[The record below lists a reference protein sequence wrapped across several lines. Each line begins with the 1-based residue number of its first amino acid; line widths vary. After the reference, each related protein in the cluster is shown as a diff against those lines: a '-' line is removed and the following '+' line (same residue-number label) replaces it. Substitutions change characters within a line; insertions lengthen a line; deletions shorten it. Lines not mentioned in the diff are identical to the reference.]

1 MYMKNVFL
9 TFMILTFSLSSILG
23 FSQETKEPE
32 ALGLPGDNLNLY
44 AVLALFQ
51 SSKTIEDFETSL
63 NKEDMKIN
71 NLDLNNDKKTDFIKV
86 VSKKDGEAFTFVL
99 EVVVTKDQIQD
110 VAVID
115 VDKSKDGKVTV
126 QIIGDEVLYGKN
138 YIVEPAVKSGT
149 PNPAYTGT
157 DTVVINN
164 NITNNNTTINEV
176 QEPVDNWPVVNYMYS
191 PMYMPYYSPWYWGY
205 YPPYWRPW
213 VPIYYR
219 NYWGYH
225 NHYYGN
231 PYYRRT
237 VVVVN
242 PHHYNNY
249 YSNRSS
255 STVVINNN
263 KQGYYKDT
271 YNGRDYTK
279 PATRPT
285 NPTTRPTTPS
295 TRPVSPTTRPT
306 NSTTRPTTPS
316 TRPVSPTTRP
326 VTPTTRPT
334 SPSTRPASPST
345 RPNARPATRATGM
358 RTSR

>member
-1 MYMKNVFL
+1 
-9 TFMILTFSLSSILG
+9 MILTFSLSNVAV
-23 FSQETKEPE
+23 FSQNTKEAKEPE
-32 ALGLPGDNLNLY
+32 ALGLPGDNLNLF
-44 AVLALFQ
+44 AVLELFQ
-51 SSKTIEDFETSL
+51 NSKTIEDFETSL

-71 NLDLNNDKKTDFIKV
+71 NLDLNNDKQIDFIKV
-86 VSKKDGEAFTFVL
+86 LSKKNGEAFTFIL
-99 EVVVTKDQIQD
+99 QVVVTKNQVQD
-110 VAVID
+110 IAVID
-115 VDKSKDGKVTV
+115 VDKNKDGKVIV
-126 QIIGDEVLYGKN
+126 QIIGDEALYGKN
-138 YIVEPAVKSGT
+138 YIVEPAVETGT

-157 DTVVINN
+157 STVVINN
-164 NITNNNTTINEV
+164 NITNNNTTINETPA
-176 QEPVDNWPVVNYMYS
+176 PVNTWPVVNYMYS
-191 PMYMPYYSPWYWGY
+191 PMYNPYYSPWYYGY

-213 VPIYYR
+213 RPIYYY

-225 NHYYGN
+225 NHYHGN

-271 YNGRDYTK
+271 YNGKDYTK
-279 PATRPT
+279 PSTRPT
-285 NPTTRPTTPS
+285 NPSTRPTTPS

-306 NSTTRPTTPS
+306 NPTTRPTTPS

-345 RPNARPATRATGM
+345 RPAPSARPATRATGM